1 MKCNN
6 CGALLNGDTS
16 VCPSCGASIFKPEEN
31 EVIKIT
37 ENMAP
42 PELTVNQEQM
52 SVGAGDLSNGDNV
65 NTYSPEVMMQQASS
79 DTTIQPDQVDF
90 SIPTASAPA
99 IDVDMPSDG
108 SAPVVDNQESIV
120 TGEIVTGEERDVA
133 DDLTKL
139 SIGGKTF
146 SIKMGK
152 RFGLP
157 VVLIV
162 AVLTLIIG
170 VFVGKILF
178 SKNYC
183 ATTNKNSVVNTK
195 TKYVSDGKN
204 NIANIGSFTY
214 KIPHDYTYDKTSK
227 GLLILDKNDSFRI
240 FIRTDRGSIVDM
252 SGAKTSIRETLKE
265 NGTNV
270 NDIKELNVNSV
281 NFLIIETSYKNI
293 NRLVTF
299 SDASNDYVFYIEIVD
314 SNNNYNYEVLNIAAD
329 IIKNATYEERTSN
342 MENIEINDIYDLT
355 LKASLEYK
363 ALINR

>member
-6 CGALLNGDTS
+6 CGALINEDTQ
-16 VCPSCGASIFKPEEN
+16 VCPSCGNSVIKSEEN
-31 EVIKIT
+31 EIVKIT

-42 PELTVNQEQM
+42 PELTVNQEQL
-52 SVGAGDLSNGDNV
+52 SVEAADLSNGENV
-65 NTYSPEVMMQQASS
+65 STYSPEAMQQQASN
-79 DTTIQPDQVDF
+79 DNNIQPDRVDF
-90 SIPTASAPA
+90 SIPTVSSPA
-99 IDVDMPSDG
+99 IDVNMPSDG

-120 TGEIVTGEERDVA
+120 TGEEKEVA

-152 RFGLP
+152 KFGLP
-157 VVLIV
+157 VILIV

-170 VFVGKILF
+170 VFAGKMLF

-183 ATTNKNSVVNTK
+183 ATTNKNPVVNTK

-204 NIANIGSFTY
+204 NIANVGSFTY
-214 KIPHDYTYDKTSK
+214 KIPQDYTYDKTSK

-240 FIRTDRGSIVDM
+240 FIRADRGNLTDM
-252 SGAKTSIRETLKE
+252 SGAKTSIRETLKG
-265 NGTNV
+265 NGTGV
-270 NDIKELNVNSV
+270 NDIKELNVNGI

-299 SDASNDYVFYIEIVD
+299 SSATNDYVFYIEIVD
-314 SNNNYNYEVLNIAAD
+314 ANNNYNYEVLNIAAD
-329 IIKNATYEERTSN
+329 IIKNAIYEQKSSN

-355 LKASLEYK
+355 LRASSEYK
-363 ALINR
+363 ALINN